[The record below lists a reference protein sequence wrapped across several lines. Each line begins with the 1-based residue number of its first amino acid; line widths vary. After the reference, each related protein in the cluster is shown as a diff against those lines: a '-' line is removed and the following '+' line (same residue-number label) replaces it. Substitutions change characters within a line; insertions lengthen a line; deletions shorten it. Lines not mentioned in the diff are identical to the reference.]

1 MPDRHGCVSKTLEGI
16 TREVEVLVAVDIG
29 NTTTMMGVFK
39 GAKLV
44 ERWSL
49 TSGVARTA
57 DEVTLLVKGL
67 CSASGIELEKDT
79 RVTIA
84 SVVPPLTAA
93 YEGMATKLFGAEA
106 LVITSETPTGIEICY
121 RDPASVGADR
131 IANAV
136 AASKLHRLPAVVVDL
151 GTATTF
157 DVISSDMKYLG
168 GAIAPG
174 LTTSAENLF
183 LKGAKLSPI
192 EFKTPSRVIGRS
204 TDESLLSGIMYGM
217 AGQVDE
223 IVRRITAE
231 LGEKPAV
238 IGTGGFVEVL
248 APLSQSIEVVDSSL
262 TLQGLRFITEMN
274 S

>member
-1 MPDRHGCVSKTLEGI
+1 LASRA
-16 TREVEVLVAVDIG
+16 REDEVLIAVDVG
-29 NTTTMMGVFK
+29 NTTTMIGLFREEELIEK
-39 GAKLV
+39 
-44 ERWSL
+44 WSL

-57 DEVTLLVKGL
+57 DEVIMLVKGL
-67 CSASGIELEKDT
+67 CSASEIELEKDT

-84 SVVPPLTAA
+84 SVVPPLTGA
-93 YEGMATKLFGAEA
+93 YEGMAARLFGTEA
-106 LVITSETPTGIEICY
+106 LVITSETHTGIEICY

-174 LTTSAENLF
+174 LTTSAESLF

-192 EFKTPSRVIGRS
+192 EFRTPARAIGRS
-204 TDESLLSGIMYGM
+204 TDESLLSGIMYGVV
-217 AGQVDE
+217 GQVDE
-223 IVRRITAE
+223 IIRRITAE

-248 APLSQSIEVVDSSL
+248 APLSRSIEVVDPSL
-262 TLQGLRFITEMN
+262 TLQGLRLITEMN